1 MQMKKVLQAVED
13 KTKSFNKFSI
23 RVLNKI
29 MKNRIQMKRLK
40 LLIKINKGYKN

>member
-13 KTKSFNKFSI
+13 KTKSLNKFSI